1 MNTQEYIASG
11 ILESYVLGELSG
23 LERAEVERNVEKYP
37 ELKEELAK
45 AERAQEQ
52 LLLKAAVHPK
62 ASVKV
67 ELFERLGVE
76 EKKAIVISMD
86 HSRIRFWQYA
96 AAACVALTL
105 FTSYLA
111 YTYRG
116 KWKSTETDLNELI
129 AQNQRI
135 AQDYNQVSDRIVK
148 IENDLKIVSNPAFK
162 RIVMNGTDNAPDAMA
177 YVYWNETTKEVY
189 LDIQKMRELSQDN
202 QYQLWAIIDG
212 KPVDAGVFDVANGL
226 VKMKGGGYG
235 VAAFAVTVESRGG
248 KPTPTL
254 ETMQVI
260 GYAAKG

>member
-1 MNTQEYIASG
+1 LNTQEYIASG
-11 ILESYVLGELSG
+11 ILESYVMGELSG
-23 LERAEVERNVEKYP
+23 LERAEVERNIEKYP

-45 AERAQEQ
+45 AERAQEH
-52 LLLKAAVHPK
+52 LLQKAAVHPK
-62 ASVKV
+62 ASVRV
-67 ELFERLGVE
+67 DLFKRLGAE
-76 EKKAIVISMD
+76 EKKARIISMD
-86 HSRIRFWQYA
+86 HSRIRLWQYA
-96 AAACVALTL
+96 AAACVALAL

-135 AQDYNQVSDRIVK
+135 AQDYNQVSDRIDK
-148 IENDLKIVSNPAFK
+148 IENDLKIVGNPAFK

-177 YVYWNETTKEVY
+177 LVYWNETTQEVY
-189 LDIQKMRELSQDN
+189 LDVQKLRELSRES
-202 QYQLWAIIDG
+202 QYQLWVIIDG
-212 KPVDAGVFDVANGL
+212 KPVDAGVFDAANGL
-226 VKMKGGGYG
+226 VKMKNAGKG
-235 VAAFAVTVESRGG
+235 VAAFAVTVEPRGG